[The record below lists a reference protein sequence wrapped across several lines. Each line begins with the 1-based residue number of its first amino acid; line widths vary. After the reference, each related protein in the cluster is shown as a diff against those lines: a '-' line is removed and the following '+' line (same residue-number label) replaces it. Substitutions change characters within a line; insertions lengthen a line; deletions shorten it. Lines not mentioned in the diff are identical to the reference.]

1 MFRLVKRISFKPT
14 LIKPLSFRYFSAGP
28 PALTIQDIE
37 DRVLTLLKDFDKV
50 QQQKLA
56 LDAHFVNDLGLDSL
70 DQVEIT
76 MALEDEFNIEISDRD
91 AEEIFTPRQAV
102 EKVFANKNAMRQQLN
117 QPIIKKQDLSQ
128 PNNDYVLPTK
138 QITPVLYT
146 NQTVPISR
154 QLFEVIQCLKNE
166 LHPINNKELIR
177 KTAIDVEGT
186 EELFK
191 KVLENDRI
199 KYENGKFEFKPAY
212 NIKTKQDLLALVKK
226 NKNVCAMEVKELQNS
241 YGGVVP
247 LIEELYSEKQ
257 LFCIRNQ
264 KDNSPL
270 FIYYKDDAVEIDEA
284 FKQQWHD
291 IQIPTKIDLLKEL
304 EKAGLK
310 AMQVDLQKRNI
321 AAAGGKKKKK
331 KNSRFKMTNTHLD
344 GVDLSKDVTL

>member
-28 PALTIQDIE
+28 PPLTIQDIE
-37 DRVLTLLKDFDKV
+37 DRVLNLLKDFDKV

-102 EKVFANKNAMRQQLN
+102 EKANFRRQQLN

-128 PNNDYVLPTK
+128 PHNDYVLPTK
-138 QITPVLYT
+138 QITPVLYS
-146 NQTVPISR
+146 NQTVPIGR

-166 LHPINNKELIR
+166 LHPIDNKELIR

-226 NKNVCAMEVKELQNS
+226 NKNICAMEVKELQNS

-247 LIEELYSEKQ
+247 LIEELYNEKQ
-257 LFCIRNQ
+257 IFCVRSL

-270 FIYYKDDAVEIDEA
+270 FIYYKDSSIDIDDE

-291 IQIPTKIDLLKEL
+291 IQVPSKIDLLKEL
-304 EKAGLK
+304 DKAGLK

-321 AAAGGKKKKK
+321 ATASGKKKKK